1 MRNPLR
7 GRFAAMAQAVAGAVL
22 IAAAGAALAA
32 PGQQPFVTI
41 PQEEVAQQQQQRQE
55 TQPLNNAPVWR
66 EVRSGQGITQIR
78 GVETGV
84 LVQSQGETWR
94 EMRNGPVT
102 FYGGILM
109 VAVPVLILVF
119 YLVRGPLKQH
129 EPDTGRK
136 ILRFSAWDRVIH
148 WSTAISWL
156 ILAITGLIILFG
168 KYVLLPVFGYT
179 VFAFLANLSKNL
191 HNFVGPY
198 FIVSALAM
206 VVTYAGR
213 NLPRAYD
220 LQWLAKLGGFFSNKE
235 VPSGFFNAG
244 EKLWFWIGVF
254 LLTIVVSVTGLILDF
269 PNFGQGREA
278 MQLANVIHAIGAL
291 LYMAFGL
298 GHIYLGTIGVQGAY
312 HSMRYDGMV
321 DEAWAKAHHEYWYE
335 EVKAQQKGSVQ
346 AAGAVGGGEPQ
357 RA

>member
-168 KYVLLPVFGYT
+168 KYVLLPIFGYT

>member
-1 MRNPLR
+1 MPNLVCA
-7 GRFAAMAQAVAGAVL
+7 RFAAAGLLGLAL
-22 IAAAGAALAA
+22 AGGTALAA
-32 PGQQPFVTI
+32 PGQQPFVDV
-41 PQEEVAQQQQQRQE
+41 PMQRVEEQQARQE

-66 EVRSGQGITQIR
+66 EVRSGQGITQVR

-94 EMRNGPVT
+94 ELRNGPVT

-109 VAVPVLILVF
+109 IAVPLLILAF
-119 YLVRGPLKQH
+119 YLIRGPIAQH

-148 WSTAISWL
+148 WSTAISWV
-156 ILAITGLIILFG
+156 ILAITGLVILFG
-168 KYVLLPVFGYT
+168 KFVLLPVFGYT

-206 VVTYAGR
+206 IATYMGR

-220 LQWLAKLGGFFSNKE
+220 LQWLAKLGGFFSKKE

-244 EKLWFWIGVF
+244 EKLWFWIGIVF
-254 LLTIVVSVTGLILDF
+254 LTIVVSVTGLILDF
-269 PNFGQGREA
+269 PNFGQGRET

-291 LYMAFGL
+291 LYMAFGM

-335 EVKAQQKGSVQ
+335 EVKAQQKAGAQ
-346 AAGAVGGGEPQ
+346 AAPAVGGAPQ

>member
-7 GRFAAMAQAVAGAVL
+7 GCFAAMAQAVAGAVL

-191 HNFVGPY
+191 HNFVGSY

>member
-1 MRNPLR
+1 MKRALL
-7 GRFAAMAQAVAGAVL
+7 GLFAVL
-22 IAAAGAALAA
+22 PLGQALAA
-32 PGQQPFVTI
+32 EI
-41 PQEEVAQQQQQRQE
+41 PLY
-55 TQPLNNAPVWR
+55 P
-66 EVRSGQGITQIR
+66 
-78 GVETGV
+78 TGP
-84 LVQSQGETWR
+84 SE
-94 EMRNGPVT
+94 
-102 FYGGILM
+102 
-109 VAVPVLILVF
+109 
-119 YLVRGPLKQH
+119 
-129 EPDTGRK
+129 D
-136 ILRFSAWDRVIH
+136 S
-148 WSTAISWL
+148 
-156 ILAITGLIILFG
+156 
-168 KYVLLPVFGYT
+168 
-179 VFAFLANLSKNL
+179 AFL
-191 HNFVGPY
+191 
-198 FIVSALAM
+198 
-206 VVTYAGR
+206 R
-213 NLPRAYD
+213 
-220 LQWLAKLGGFFSNKE
+220 
-235 VPSGFFNAG
+235 FFNAG

>member
-1 MRNPLR
+1 MPNLVCA
-7 GRFAAMAQAVAGAVL
+7 RFAAAGLLGLALV
-22 IAAAGAALAA
+22 GGEALAA
-32 PGQQPFVTI
+32 PGQQPFVDV
-41 PQEEVAQQQQQRQE
+41 PMQRVEEQQARQE

-66 EVRSGQGITQIR
+66 EVRSGQGITQVR

-84 LVQSQGETWR
+84 LVQSQGQTWR
-94 EMRNGPVT
+94 ELRNGPVT
-102 FYGGILM
+102 LYGGILM
-109 VAVPVLILVF
+109 IAVPLLILAF
-119 YLVRGPLKQH
+119 YLIRGPIGQH

-148 WSTAISWL
+148 WSTAISWV
-156 ILAITGLIILFG
+156 ILAITGLVILFG
-168 KYVLLPVFGYT
+168 KHVLLPVFGYT

-206 VVTYAGR
+206 IATYMGR

-220 LQWLAKLGGFFSNKE
+220 LQWLAKLGGFFSKKE

-244 EKLWFWIGVF
+244 EKLWFWVGIVF
-254 LLTIVVSVTGLILDF
+254 LTIVVSVTGLILDF

-335 EVKAQQKGSVQ
+335 EVKAQQKTGAQ
-346 AAGAVGGGEPQ
+346 AVPTVGGAPQ
-357 RA
+357 QA

>member
-1 MRNPLR
+1 MRSPLR